1 MDPVLTEGMFDAWG
15 LQRLSKVAALQSTS
29 RFNDLKGGEAAGL
42 LRETDILLTGWGA
55 PTVDEE
61 TLALAPRLRAIVHAG
76 GSVKPYVS
84 KHCFERGVAVSSA
97 AAANAEA
104 VAEFTLAAIL
114 WGNKRVLPIALDYRH
129 GRSNPSGT
137 PFAQIQWERVYPDL
151 GNHRKQIGVVGASRV
166 GRRVISL
173 LKALDLE
180 ALVFDPHLDEAEAR
194 ALGATK
200 TGLDELCERS
210 DAVTLHAPELRETQ
224 HMISAARLS
233 RMKDG
238 AVLINTARASLV
250 DMRALERELE
260 AGRLFA
266 ILDCTEPFHLP
277 PDAKLHSLSHAFVTP
292 HIAGSLG
299 NEKARL
305 LAAAID
311 EIARWA
317 RGESFSHPVRLEDLN
332 QIA

>member
-1 MDPVLTEGMFDAWG
+1 MDPALTEGMFDTEG
-15 LQRLSKVAALQSTS
+15 LQRLGEVATLQSKT
-29 RFNDLKGGEAAGL
+29 RFTNLKGGKAAAL
-42 LRETDILLTGWGA
+42 LPEIDILLTGWGA

-61 TLALAPRLRAIVHAG
+61 TLALAPRLQAIVHAG

-84 KHCFERGVAVSSA
+84 KDCFEAGVAVSSA
-97 AAANAEA
+97 VAANAEA

-129 GRSNPSGT
+129 GRSQPSGT
-137 PFAQIQWERVYPDL
+137 SFAQIQWETAYPDL
-151 GNHRKQIGVVGASRV
+151 GNYRKQIGVVGASRT

-173 LKALDLE
+173 LQAFDFEVL
-180 ALVFDPHLDEAEAR
+180 AFDPYLDEAGAR

-210 DAVTLHAPELRETQ
+210 DAVTLHAPELNETQ
-224 HMISAARLS
+224 HMISAARLA

-238 AVLINTARASLV
+238 AVLINSARASLV

-266 ILDCTEPFHLP
+266 ILDCTDPFHLAP
-277 PDAKLHSLSHAFVTP
+277 EAKLHSLPHAFVTP

-299 NEKARL
+299 NEKRRL

-317 RGESFSHPVRLEDLN
+317 RGECFSHPVRLEDFKH
-332 QIA
+332 IA